1 MPKRREQLKRGMDLL
16 GATLGLACL
25 SPVLVVIG
33 LAIRLTMGSPVFF
46 RQRRPG
52 LHGKPFEMYKFR
64 TMLNAEDA
72 DGGFGR
78 HFIKST

>member
-1 MPKRREQLKRGMDLL
+1 MTRFLRRFFDIVLATVALAVMAPLL
-16 GATLGLACL
+16 LILA
-25 SPVLVVIG
+25 G
-33 LAIRLTMGSPVFF
+33 TIRLTMGSPVFF